1 MSSFIGSN
9 WERVL
14 EPREVPSHDDLHVI
28 AYSNDRGADET
39 LYQHRETRVL
49 YVNRFWSDRFSGSGS
64 IWFVFRPFAAN
75 E

>member
-14 EPREVPSHDDLHVI
+14 EPREVPSHTDLHYI
-28 AYSNDRGADET
+28 AVVCTKEFTET

-49 YVNRFWSDRFSGSGS
+49 YVVRDREAYS
-64 IWFVFRPFAAN
+64 IWFVFRPMASN